1 MTYRPVHSK
10 KGVGR
15 RPKPID
21 PRIIDALEQTL
32 ARGVPAEI
40 ELQATDATGDISA
53 LVNMIK
59 RAGYTH
65 FPDLSTRVK
74 APKEKR
80 GLLSFFL
87 AKKNPNLA
95 RHRKEDHP

>member
-21 PRIIDALEQTL
+21 PRVVEALEESFR
-32 ARGVPAEI
+32 RGVPAEI
-40 ELQATDATGDISA
+40 ELRPDDATGDIGA
-53 LVNMIK
+53 LVAMIR

-80 GLLSFFL
+80 GILSFL
-87 AKKNPNLA
+87 LTRKNPRLA
-95 RHRKEDHP
+95 RHRKEDPS